1 MAFSCS
7 DALSGIE
14 TCPAPRLL
22 ADEGAQQSA
31 SGDAIDKAGNSATV
45 AMTGIN
51 IDRTAPAVSVTGV
64 TDGAVYDLGA
74 VPAAGCSTSD
84 ALSGVAT
91 PAVVAV
97 AGGTSHGVG
106 LFTVTCAGAS
116 DVAGNT
122 GSATASYAVHY
133 VFTGF
138 MSPVNNPPTVNVV
151 RAGQTVPVKFA
162 LGGAM
167 GLDVLVGGSAVTVAT
182 SCGAGTAVD
191 LTELPVT
198 SPGGSVLTF
207 DAVTGLYQFNWQ
219 TDRAWSGSCRR
230 LIVRL
235 DDGTL
240 HTAEFRLR

>member
-1 MAFSCS
+1 
-7 DALSGIE
+7 
-14 TCPAPRLL
+14 
-22 ADEGAQQSA
+22 
-31 SGDAIDKAGNSATV
+31 
-45 AMTGIN
+45 
-51 IDRTAPAVSVTGV
+51 
-64 TDGAVYDLGA
+64 
-74 VPAAGCSTSD
+74 
-84 ALSGVAT
+84 
-91 PAVVAV
+91 
-97 AGGTSHGVG
+97 
-106 LFTVTCAGAS
+106 
-116 DVAGNT
+116 
-122 GSATASYAVHY
+122 VHY